1 MKQIIQSLKTGE
13 VELIDV
19 ATPKASSGT
28 LVIKT
33 TKSLVSLGT
42 EKMMLDFGKANW
54 VSKAKQQPD
63 KVKMVLDKVK
73 TDGLIPTI
81 NAVNSKINAPIPL
94 GYSNVGVVLEVGSN
108 IKDFKVGDRVIS
120 NGHHAEVVKV
130 PENLCAKIPDNV
142 SDEEAAFTIV
152 SAIGLQGIRLADP
165 TLGETFVVIGL
176 GLIGLITCQILKA
189 NGCQVIGL
197 DLSEEKVNI
206 AKKYGVHAFV
216 SNPEADIDTVLKL
229 TDYQGADGVIITAA
243 TSSNGPIEM
252 APKICRH
259 RGRVVLVGVIGL
271 ELNRTEFFKKEISFQ
286 VSCSYGPGRYDSNY
300 EDKGYDYPIGF
311 VRWTENRNFKA
322 ILNLI
327 SENKLY
333 VKELITKNVEFA
345 QTPEMYKNLNSNLKE
360 LGILINYPKEIRLD
374 DKIEHF
380 QTAIKPSQ
388 SSKTLGFI
396 GAGNFTSQVLLPSF
410 KKEQFDI
417 NIISSS
423 KGLSGSLLSQ
433 KFQIPNTTTDNE
445 VIFNDNNISSV
456 AITTPHSSHG
466 KLTLKALQSNKNV
479 FVEKPLCLK
488 RSELDE
494 IKEYCSSQKNIPLLM
509 VGFNRRFSPLVEKL
523 KERLNSMSEPMSIIM
538 TINAGYIPSNHWTQ
552 DKDIGGGRL
561 LGEGC
566 HFIDLARFLVG
577 KKITSYSINAIDSE
591 SKDTFT
597 ILLKFE
603 DSSIA
608 TINYFSNGNKSIA
621 KEFIQVFCQKYIM
634 EIDNFKSLKIH
645 SPTGKKEKIKTSS
658 QDKGHNAEA
667 KAFLKALRSG
677 VPAIDINEIFEVT
690 QITIDLDEQLHS

>member
-13 VELIDV
+13 VSLIDV

-33 TKSLVSLGT
+33 SKSLVSLGT

-54 VSKAKQQPD
+54 ISKAKQQPD

-94 GYSNVGVVLEVGSN
+94 GYSNVGVV
-108 IKDFKVGDRVIS
+108 IDVGDRVRGFKIGDRVVS
-120 NGHHAEVVKV
+120 NGNHAEVIKV

-142 SDEEAAFTIV
+142 SDEEAAFTII
-152 SAIGLQGIRLADP
+152 SAIGLQGVRLANP
-165 TLGETFVVIGL
+165 TLGETFVVVGL

-197 DLSEEKVNI
+197 DLSQDKVDI
-206 AKKYGVHAFV
+206 AKQFGVHAFV
-216 SNPEADIDTVLKL
+216 SNSETDIDTVLNL
-229 TDYQGADGVIITAA
+229 TNHLGADGVIITAA

-259 RGRVVLVGVIGL
+259 RGRVILVGVIGL

-300 EDKGYDYPIGF
+300 EENGYDYPIGF
-311 VRWTENRNFKA
+311 VRWTENRNFQA
-322 ILNLI
+322 ILNLMN
-327 SENKLY
+327 EGKLI
-333 VKELITKNVEFA
+333 VKDLITKNVEFSK
-345 QTPEMYKNLNSNLKE
+345 TPSMYDNLSSDLKE
-360 LGILINYPKEIRLD
+360 LGIIINYPKKISLD
-374 DKIEHF
+374 NKIQHF
-380 QTAIKPSQ
+380 
-388 SSKTLGFI
+388 KTNIQNTKNKMGFI
-396 GAGNFTSQVLLPSF
+396 GAGNFTSQVLIPSF

-417 NIISSS
+417 DIISSS

-445 VIFNDNNISSV
+445 VIFNNESISSI
-456 AITTPHSSHG
+456 AITTPHSSHA
-466 KLTLKALQSNKNV
+466 KLTLEALKNKKNV

-488 RSELDE
+488 RSELEE
-494 IKEYCSSQKNIPLLM
+494 IKTYCSSQKDIPLLM
-509 VGFNRRFSPLVEKL
+509 VGFNRRFSPLIEKL
-523 KERLNSMSEPMSIIM
+523 KERLKPLSEPMSITM
-538 TINAGYIPSNHWTQ
+538 TINAGHIPSNHWTQ
-552 DKDIGGGRL
+552 NKEIGGGRL

-577 KKITSYSINAIDSE
+577 ERITSYSINAIDSE
-591 SKDTFT
+591 AKDTFT
-597 ILLKFE
+597 IILKFE

-608 TINYFSNGNKSIA
+608 TINYFANGNKSVA
-621 KEFIQVFCQKYIM
+621 KEFIQVFCQKHIM

-658 QDKGHNAEA
+658 QDKGHNGEA
-667 KAFLKALRSG
+667 RAFLKALKTG
-677 VPAIDINEIFEVT
+677 IPAIGLDEIFEVT
-690 QITIDLDEQLHS
+690 QVTIDLDEQLHS

>member
-19 ATPKASSGT
+19 ATPKASNGFI
-28 LVIKT
+28 VVKT

-54 VSKAKQQPD
+54 ISKAKQQPD

-73 TDGLIPTI
+73 TDGLIPTF

-108 IKDFKVGDRVIS
+108 VKNFKVGDRVIS

-152 SAIGLQGIRLADP
+152 SAIGLQGIRLANP
-165 TLGETFVVIGL
+165 TLGETFVVVGL

-189 NGCQVIGL
+189 NGCHVIGL

-216 SNPEADIDTVLKL
+216 SNPETDIGSVLKL
-229 TDYQGADGVIITAA
+229 TDHQGADGVIITAA
-243 TSSNGPIEM
+243 TSSNGPIDM

-259 RGRVVLVGVIGL
+259 RGRVILVGVIGL
-271 ELNRTEFFKKEISFQ
+271 ELNRTEFFKKEITFQ

-322 ILNLI
+322 ILSLMN
-327 SENKLY
+327 ENKLN
-333 VKELITKNVEFA
+333 VKELITKNVEFI
-345 QTPEMYKNLNSNLKE
+345 QTPEMYKNLTTNLKE
-360 LGILINYPKEIRLD
+360 LGILINYP
-374 DKIEHF
+374 DKIELDTKVEHF
-380 QTAIKPSQ
+380 KIQTNTSQ
-388 SSKTLGFI
+388 SNNTLGFI
-396 GAGNFTSQVLLPSF
+396 GAGNFTSQVLIPSF
-410 KKEQFDI
+410 KKENFDI

-423 KGLSGSLLSQ
+423 KGLSGSLLSK
-433 KFQIPNTTTDNE
+433 KFQIPKTTTDNE
-445 VIFNDNNISSV
+445 IIFKDKDISSV
-456 AITTPHSSHG
+456 AITTPHNSHA
-466 KLTLKALQSNKNV
+466 KLTLEALKNNKNV
-479 FVEKPLCLK
+479 FVEKPLCLNQT
-488 RSELDE
+488 ELDE
-494 IKEYCSSQKNIPLLM
+494 IRNLCKEQDKMPMLM
-509 VGFNRRFSPLVEKL
+509 VGFNRRFSPLVVALKDKL
-523 KERLNSMSEPMSIIM
+523 SSMSQPMSITM
-538 TINAGYIPSNHWTQ
+538 TINAGHIPAEHWTQ
-552 DKDIGGGRL
+552 DKETGGGRL

-566 HFIDLARFLVG
+566 HFVDLARFIVG
-577 KKITSYSINAIDSE
+577 KKIVSHSINAIDSE
-591 SKDTFT
+591 SRDTFT

-603 DSSIA
+603 DTSIA
-608 TINYFSNGNKSIA
+608 TINYFANGNKSVA
-621 KEFIQVFCQKYIM
+621 KEFIQVFCQKHIL

-645 SPTGKKEKIKTSS
+645 TPTGKKEKIKTSS

-667 KAFLKALRSG
+667 KAFFESLKSG
-677 VPAIDINEIFEVT
+677 IPAINIEEIFEVS
-690 QITIDLDEQLHS
+690 QITIDLNEQLYS